1 MLHAPWAALGWG
13 AFILLHAHPSSAVF
27 ALPVLLVG
35 LTMAGLLAQVDLA
48 TRPDARELAVT
59 GFGIAWLIASLFALD
74 PARALAL
81 SVPTA
86 IAVVCALVL
95 PRAES
100 RYPGAALRATVLA
113 LTAIGLGACLWV
125 LADGASESPEQLVER
140 AAFPWLVV
148 PNDLAWMGC
157 LWPLWWRWS
166 RAEGGARLR
175 MLAVAAISL
184 VLTLALIALQSRLG
198 LLVLALAIGIEL
210 IGTARHRRWMALA
223 IAFAAV
229 SCLVLL
235 VPGLA
240 EKGVASVQA
249 RLQLW
254 HAALNL
260 FLQHPTLGVGPHG
273 FVLAY
278 PEAVQIAALTD
289 PRLTPWPHSLPLEI
303 LCSGGLLLGLA
314 SVHLLTLSLR
324 PPAGALPAA
333 LGGSFLVLCLF
344 EASTLRLWFWFWF
357 LFLALPHSPRRAPG
371 RACPALQ

>member
-35 LTMAGLLAQVDLA
+35 LSLAGLLAQVDLA
-48 TRPDARELAVT
+48 TRPDVRELAVT

-81 SVPTA
+81 SVPTS

-95 PRAES
+95 PRAEA
-100 RYPGAALRATVLA
+100 RHPGAALRATVLA
-113 LTAIGLGACLWV
+113 LTALGLGACLSV

-140 AAFPWLVV
+140 AALPWLVV

-175 MLAVAAISL
+175 MLAVAAVSL
-184 VLTLALIALQSRLG
+184 VLALALILLQSRLG
-198 LLVLALAIGIEL
+198 LLVLAVAFGIEV
-210 IGTARHRRWMALA
+210 IGPAKRRRWLALA
-223 IAFAAV
+223 IAIATV
-229 SCLVLL
+229 SLL
-235 VPGLA
+235 VFLIPGLA
-240 EKGVASVQA
+240 EKGVASGQA

-254 HAALNL
+254 QAAWSL
-260 FLQHPTLGVGPHG
+260 FLEHPALGVGPHG
-273 FVLAY
+273 FVVAY
-278 PEAVQIAALTD
+278 PEALQDRALVD

-303 LCSGGLLLGLA
+303 LCSGGLLLALA
-314 SVHLLTLSLR
+314 CVIVLTLKLR
-324 PPAGALPAA
+324 APSGGLPVA
-333 LGGSFLVLCLF
+333 LGVSFLFVCLL
-344 EASTLRLWFWFWF
+344 EASTLRVWFWFWF
-357 LFLALPHSPRRAPG
+357 LLWALPPSPRYAGLPTR
-371 RACPALQ
+371 LTD